1 MIGGFELLS
10 LEQAVE
16 LMMEEPCLRG
26 ASGQLEFVPLA
37 DKRNSS
43 MWLVAAVDGGRV
55 CMIKPLGRPKVV
67 APSWSAY
74 LRVQ

>member
-1 MIGGFELLS
+1 M
-10 LEQAVE
+10 E
-16 LMMEEPCLRG
+16 LMLEEACFRG

-37 DKRNSS
+37 DRRNSS
-43 MWLVAAVDGGRV
+43 AWLVAAVDDGRV
-55 CMIKPLGRPKVV
+55 CMVKPLSRPKVV